1 MLPKVGRAH
10 EHDAQATRE
19 YTMEELRAMKVRE
32 LKNLLH
38 AYGVSEVEAV
48 EKEELVEVIF
58 ALQQSAG
65 RD

>member
-1 MLPKVGRAH
+1 
-10 EHDAQATRE
+10 
-19 YTMEELRAMKVRE
+19 MKVRE

-58 ALQQSAG
+58 ALQQSAV